1 MSINLKDVVKPVLGF
16 QGALQLAETPNQA
29 GIGEFLPLFVGEN
42 SVWFLDAL
50 ANANFADYE
59 SYSSI
64 GQTTVDATTIWTSK
78 RLGYR
83 WLNRDRSMMYG
94 INDGYDSRP
103 MATRATT
110 NGIEVFNSQ
119 TPFFQQVAVN
129 TELQSSQ
136 WGTNIYRLIPVG
148 EYGYGADNID
158 LINSTFGAER

>member
-16 QGALQLAETPNQA
+16 QGALQLAGTPNQA
-29 GIGEFLPLFVGEN
+29 GIGEFLPLSVGEN

-136 WGTNIYRLIPVG
+136 WGANIYGPIPVG
-148 EYGYGADNID
+148 EYGYG
-158 LINSTFGAER
+158 